1 MGKRLKGRNA
11 VVSGAGRGIG
21 KSIALSLAEEGAN
34 VVICDLGVAVDG
46 SKTGE
51 TPADEVV
58 AECKKLGV
66 KAVTNYG
73 DVANFKDAEA
83 MVKACVDN
91 FGRIDIL
98 CNIAGI
104 DKPAMIWKMTEQEWD
119 QVVAVHLKGTFN
131 LTRHAAPYMREQKYG
146 RIINCVSEAYQG
158 GPGHLNYAAAKG
170 GIATLTYG
178 VAREMGRYGVTCNSF
193 IPRANTRM
201 TMGPGVL
208 EGLQKRVTVGVMTQA
223 KLDAML
229 KSMADP
235 KYFTAFITYL
245 ASDAAANINGQIFL
259 TAGTT
264 VGIFT
269 QPVIATEVPRDWE
282 KQGPWTVGELEK
294 IVPDKLLPSI
304 GYVNPSPAQL
314 DSK

>member
-1 MGKRLKGRNA
+1 MSKRLKGRNA

-21 KSIALSLAEEGAN
+21 RAISLALAEEGAN
-34 VVICDLGVAVDG
+34 VVVCDLGAAVDG
-46 SKTGE
+46 SGTDKSPSE
-51 TPADEVV
+51 EVV
-58 AECKKLGV
+58 EECRKLGV
-66 KAVTNYG
+66 KAVANYG
-73 DVANFKDAEA
+73 NVTNFKDTEA

-119 QVVAVHLKGTFN
+119 QVIAVHLKGTFN
-131 LTRHAAPYMREQKYG
+131 LIRHAAPLMREQKYG

-170 GIATLTYG
+170 AIATLTYG
-178 VAREMGRYGVTCNSF
+178 VAREMGRYGVTCNAF

-201 TMGPGVL
+201 TMGPGVV
-208 EGLQKRVTVGVMTQA
+208 EGLQKRVTVGAMTQA
-223 KLDAML
+223 KLDEML

-235 KYFTAFITYL
+235 KYFVTFVAYL
-245 ASDAAANINGQIFL
+245 ASDAAANVNGQIFL

-264 VGIFT
+264 VGIFS
-269 QPVIATEVPRDWE
+269 QPQITIQVPRDWE
-282 KQGPWTVGELEK
+282 KEGRWTFEEIEK
-294 IVPDKLLPSI
+294 LVPKKLLV
-304 GYVNPSPAQL
+304 GYVNPSPAQP
-314 DSK
+314 DAK

>member
-1 MGKRLKGRNA
+1 MGDRLKGKNA
-11 VVSGAGRGIG
+11 VVTGGGRGIG
-21 KSIALSLAEEGAN
+21 RGIALSFAEEGAN
-34 VVICDLGVAVDG
+34 VVVCDLGVAVDG
-46 SKTGE
+46 SSTGE
-51 TPADEVV
+51 QPADEVV
-58 AECKKLGV
+58 AECQKLGV
-66 KAVTNYG
+66 KAVANFG
-73 DVANFKDAEA
+73 DVANFNDAEA

-91 FGRIDIL
+91 FGSVDIV
-98 CNIAGI
+98 CNNAGI

-119 QVVAVHLKGTFN
+119 QTIGVHLKGTFN
-131 LTRHAAPYMREQKYG
+131 ICRHASPYMREQKWG

-170 GIATLTYG
+170 AIATLTYG
-178 VAREMGRYGVTCNSF
+178 IAREMGRYGVTCNAY

-208 EGLQKRVTVGVMTQA
+208 EGLQKRVTVGAMTQE

-235 KYFTAFITYL
+235 KYFTAFMAYL
-245 ASDAAANINGQIFL
+245 ASDAAADINGQIFL

-269 QPVIATEVPRDWE
+269 QPLIATEVPRDWE
-282 KQGPWTVGELEK
+282 KEGPWTIDELVK
-294 IVPDKLLPSI
+294 IVPEKLLPSI
-304 GYVNPSPAQL
+304 NYVNPSPKQA
-314 DSK
+314 DK